1 VELVEAGTITPR
13 TTMGLEQRRF
23 EATVMMQ
30 ACPDNYFLTGH
41 KARQE
46 KQHGRDEIVVNL
58 SIVLAHF
65 YRG

>member
-1 VELVEAGTITPR
+1 MELVEAGAITAR

-23 EATVMMQ
+23 EATVMIQ
-30 ACPDNYFLTGH
+30 TCPDKIFLTGH